1 MFSNIGTK
9 IKTLA
14 QILCWVGILASA
26 VAGLIMVTTSGQTGE
41 GVAVLLAGPPL
52 SWIASFLFY
61 GLGQLIENTDT
72 LVALQ
77 SGNAGKPV
85 VLSQADKINKLH
97 ILQNLQYQHLVT
109 PQDVYKA
116 KEEWEV

>member
-14 QILCWVGILASA
+14 QILCWVGILATA
-26 VAGLIMVTTSGQTGE
+26 VGGLIMVTSSGQMNQGL
-41 GVAVLLAGPPL
+41 VILLAGPPI
-52 SWIASFLFY
+52 SWIASFMLY
-61 GLGQLIENTDT
+61 GLGQLIENTDA

-85 VLSQADKINKLH
+85 SLSQADKINKLR
-97 ILQNLQYQHLVT
+97 ILQDLQYQRLIT
-109 PQDVYKA
+109 PEDVHKA

>member
-26 VAGLIMVTTSGQTGE
+26 VGGLIMITTSGQTNQGL
-41 GVAVLLAGPPL
+41 VVLLAGPPI

-61 GLGQLIENTDT
+61 GLGQLIENTDA
-72 LVALQ
+72 LVAIQ

-85 VLSQADKINKLH
+85 ALSHADKMNKLQ
-97 ILQNLQYQHLVT
+97 ILDNLQYQHLVT
-109 PQDVYKA
+109 PLDVQKA
-116 KEEWEV
+116 KEEWDV

>member
-14 QILCWVGILASA
+14 QILCWMGILASA
-26 VAGLIMVTTSGQTGE
+26 VAGLVLLTTSGQTGT
-41 GVAVLLAGPPL
+41 GIAVMLGGPPL

-61 GLGQLIENTDT
+61 GLGQLIENTDA
-72 LVALQ
+72 LVAIQ

-85 VLSQADKINKLH
+85 ALSQADKLNKLQ
-97 ILQNLQYQHLVT
+97 ILNVLHSQQLVT
-109 PQDVYKA
+109 GADVLKA
-116 KEEWEV
+116 KEEWDV